1 MTTPSVFKIVSLST
15 PSAFQSNEKINKI
28 YNTIPCTVKILP
40 LISGEAVNYDNEN
53 KLDLS
58 GICTVRLASTS
69 TPVIMSPPMTQYII
83 SSVTGLKP
91 GQIVTFFN
99 DNPNL
104 TYQINFQDI
113 PNSIQYNGP
122 TPTTGPPGYATIGV
136 KDTTNNQNPGVGW
149 ASDIVLNGMNFFGGI
164 TGL

>member
-1 MTTPSVFKIVSLST
+1 MSASSSFKIVSLTT
-15 PSAFQSNEKINKI
+15 PSAFQSNEKVNKI

-40 LISGEAVNYDNEN
+40 LVSGEAVNYDNDN

-69 TPVIMSPPMTQYII
+69 TPVIMSPQMIQYTI

-104 TYQINFQDI
+104 TYQILFGDNANNI
-113 PNSIQYNGP
+113 KYNGP
-122 TPTTGPPGYATIGV
+122 VGDFGPPTSATIGV
-136 KDTTNNQNPGVGW
+136 KATTNNQNPGVGW
-149 ASDIVLNGMNFFGGI
+149 ASDTVPNGMNFFGGI
-164 TGL
+164 TDP